1 MNAIFIMLTLFMI
14 GAALVAVF
22 TRWLISSV
30 VAVGAVGFL
39 VAISFLLM
47 GAPDLAITQIV
58 VEVITLV
65 ILVRA
70 TIDRD
75 TTVSAYRAEKASVVI
90 MGAITVILLVL
101 SVSILRMVHPFGQ
114 PLMPVSAHYLA
125 HGLQETGAANIVTSV
140 LMGYRAYDTL
150 GEATVIFAA
159 IVGALVIIRKHK
171 QD

>member
-1 MNAIFIMLTLFMI
+1 MNTIFIVLTCFMI
-14 GAALVAVF
+14 IAAVVAVF
-22 TRWLISSV
+22 TRWIISSV

-39 VAISFLLM
+39 VAITFLLL

-58 VEVITLV
+58 VEIITLV

-75 TTVSAYRAEKASVVI
+75 TTISGYRAEKAAIGI
-90 MGAITVILLVL
+90 MGGITLILLVL
-101 SVSILRMVHPFGQ
+101 SVATLRIVHPFGE
-114 PLMPVSAHYLA
+114 PLMPVSQHYLDA
-125 HGLQETGAANIVTSV
+125 GLRETGAANIVTGV

-159 IVGALVIIRKHK
+159 IIGALVIIRKNK
-171 QD
+171 K